1 MSRNA
6 SEINNLDADYIF
18 DKCTNSVFKDQD
30 DILISEYGR
39 FGQIGGISAVND
51 VF

>member
-1 MSRNA
+1 MGPEA
-6 SEINNLDADYIF
+6 SSLNTLFYGHS
-18 DKCTNSVFKDQD
+18 KSH
-30 DILISEYGR
+30 GR